1 LTERT
6 KEKGDTMK
14 LKIEED
20 EQLVEPEITIR
31 CPKIDESI
39 VKLSEVINNHFIRI
53 LGKKEG
59 MTTILNLDEIYY
71 FEVVENRLFA
81 YTEKEVYEVNYKL
94 QQLATILLPT
104 AFIQTSR
111 TMLLN
116 IAKIKRIRSLVN
128 GRIMAILD
136 NGEKTVITRVYAND
150 FKHKLKG

>member
-1 LTERT
+1 
-6 KEKGDTMK
+6 MK

-81 YTEKEVYEVNYKL
+81 YTEKEVYEVTINSNN
-94 QQLATILLPT
+94 LATILLPT

-116 IAKIKRIRSLVN
+116 IAKIKRFVLWLTDESWLF
-128 GRIMAILD
+128 LD
-136 NGEKTVITRVYAND
+136 NGEKTVIPACMPMILNRN
-150 FKHKLKG
+150 

>member
-1 LTERT
+1 
-6 KEKGDTMK
+6 MK

-81 YTEKEVYEVNYKL
+81 YTEKL
-94 QQLATILLPT
+94 
-104 AFIQTSR
+104 
-111 TMLLN
+111 
-116 IAKIKRIRSLVN
+116 
-128 GRIMAILD
+128 
-136 NGEKTVITRVYAND
+136 
-150 FKHKLKG
+150 